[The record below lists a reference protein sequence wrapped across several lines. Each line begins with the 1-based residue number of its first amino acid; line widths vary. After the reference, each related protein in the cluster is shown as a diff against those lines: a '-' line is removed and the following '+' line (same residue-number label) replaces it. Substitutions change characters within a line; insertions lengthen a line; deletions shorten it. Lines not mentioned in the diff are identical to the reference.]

1 MYYDPTTIE
10 MLARTLASAWDSLA
24 PAQRARMTPLGMAKH
39 MFQAAGKGE
48 RDPARLRAIATL
60 QVVSAEESA
69 LPEGSLTREF
79 RWSI

>member
-24 PAQRARMTPLGMAKH
+24 PEQRARMSPLGMAKE
-39 MFQAAGKGE
+39 MFKAARKGE

-69 LPEGSLTREF
+69 LPEGPLTEKL